1 MSGRPTSDSTMRD
14 TAAMT
19 SGTRP
24 RLLVLADPSRDSVA
38 AVLREIEPD
47 LSTWGRTVHLE
58 ASTADA
64 PLPDNCE
71 ADLAIVVGGDGAV
84 ISQARRLIGRN
95 IPLVGVNCGRL
106 GFLAA
111 FDHASLR
118 KFADDVFGGAPPVRD
133 HMVMQVTHESAQGSV
148 TTVAVND
155 AVVTSGPPYSMIELA
170 LSIGSVPGPK
180 MRGDGLI
187 VASPTGSTAHNL
199 SAGGPILGPGVGA
212 LVVSPLAPQSLAFRS
227 IVLDAQTGVDLE
239 LTRGNEGTML
249 VLDGQQHSKLSKGDR
264 IAIRRH
270 AQTIPM
276 VTRPDEPFWRIL
288 LERMRWAAPP
298 VFR

>member
-1 MSGRPTSDSTMRD
+1 
-14 TAAMT
+14 MT
-19 SGTRP
+19 PDQRP
-24 RLLVLADPSRDSVA
+24 RLLVLADVSRASVST
-38 AVLREIEPD
+38 VLREID
-47 LSTWGRTVHLE
+47 
-58 ASTADA
+58 
-64 PLPDNCE
+64 
-71 ADLAIVVGGDGAV
+71 ADLAVWGKRVHHESSAADTPLSDEIDADLAVVVGGDGAV

-95 IPLVGVNCGRL
+95 IPLIGVNCGRL

-111 FDHASLR
+111 FDHASLKR
-118 KFADDVFGGAPPVRD
+118 FAADVFGQHPPVRD

-155 AVVTSGPPYSMIELA
+155 AVITSGPPYSMIELA
-170 LSIGSVPGPK
+170 LRIGNVPGPH

-212 LVVSPLAPQSLAFRS
+212 LVVSPLAPQSLAFRP
-227 IVLDAQTGVDLE
+227 IVLDADPGVELE
-239 LTRGNEGTML
+239 LVQGNEGTTL
-249 VLDGQQHSKLSKGDR
+249 VLDGQQHSKLREGDR